1 MLGCR
6 LAFFTR
12 YYKDGGIRP
21 LRMNV
26 NDFAKRHLG
35 KNE

>member
-12 YYKDGGIRP
+12 YDKDGGIRP

-26 NDFAKRHLG
+26 TDFAKRHLG